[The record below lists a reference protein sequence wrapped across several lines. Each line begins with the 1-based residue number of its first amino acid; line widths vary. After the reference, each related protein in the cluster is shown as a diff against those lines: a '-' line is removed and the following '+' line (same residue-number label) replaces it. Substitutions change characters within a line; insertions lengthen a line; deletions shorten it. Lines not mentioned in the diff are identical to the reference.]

1 MLVRGEKTK
10 IITLE
15 RLLFMAFQRNTITSL
30 SPLQRK
36 KIRCTLFFFLN
47 QSIMFICFR
56 NLGAINVLL
65 FMFNLFSTS
74 PYCTYWRF
82 PFALMIW
89 KLYISWLQ
97 KQVEQGKLDENPE
110 ESGEEMK
117 WQGQRAARRE
127 GVCRSFSCHKSFV
140 NMGFGNVKKAPE
152 LILFSEFDLFSVV
165 GVIQKKE
172 LQMMEP
178 VVNHADAGT

>member
-1 MLVRGEKTK
+1 MFQWGRKTTSPSMLVREEKTK

-15 RLLFMAFQRNTITSL
+15 RLLFMAFQTNTITSL

-89 KLYISWLQ
+89 KVVYIMAS
-97 KQVEQGKLDENPE
+97 KAGGAGKAGWK
-110 ESGEEMK
+110 S
-117 WQGQRAARRE
+117 RRE
-127 GVCRSFSCHKSFV
+127 RWRNEVTRPTSSQTRGCLPVIFLSQIFRQHGVWERQKS
-140 NMGFGNVKKAPE
+140 PRTY
-152 LILFSEFDLFSVV
+152 I
-165 GVIQKKE
+165 I
-172 LQMMEP
+172 
-178 VVNHADAGT
+178 